1 MKVAVCPH
9 DSSKNWSKWLNFF
22 LYLSKKTGENLSP
35 ILSPNFEHYWSIFPT
50 IDLAYSNPI
59 DSLALEEKRGF
70 LPVAGNDNYDEVVIF
85 TKKGGS
91 GEISGKKVGCV
102 KDQFATFLGIKIL
115 RDMGVSGIDV
125 KYYDSWQSVVSG
137 VVKGEVD
144 VGFLYKDFYD
154 QLSNLSRREI
164 EVLHVSK
171 SGLFSHLF
179 MVSPERK
186 ELRDKL
192 LGALL
197 ELDEEG
203 KKLAEDLG
211 IRRFY
216 EVSSLEE
223 LRRFVGESKAILSS
237 H

>member
-1 MKVAVCPH
+1 
-9 DSSKNWSKWLNFF
+9 
-22 LYLSKKTGENLSP
+22 
-35 ILSPNFEHYWSIFPT
+35 
-50 IDLAYSNPI
+50 
-59 DSLALEEKRGF
+59 
-70 LPVAGNDNYDEVVIF
+70 
-85 TKKGGS
+85 
-91 GEISGKKVGCV
+91 
-102 KDQFATFLGIKIL
+102 
-115 RDMGVSGIDV
+115 
-125 KYYDSWQSVVSG
+125 
-137 VVKGEVD
+137 VD

-154 QLSNLSRREI
+154 QLSNLSRRNI
-164 EVLHVSK
+164 EVLYVSESK
-171 SGLFSHLF
+171 LFSHLF

-192 LGALL
+192 LEVLL

-203 KKLAEDLG
+203 KKLAENLG

>member
-1 MKVAVCPH
+1 M
-9 DSSKNWSKWLNFF
+9 
-22 LYLSKKTGENLSP
+22 
-35 ILSPNFEHYWSIFPT
+35 
-50 IDLAYSNPI
+50 AYSNPI

-70 LPVAGNDNYDEVVIF
+70 LPVAGNDNYDEVIIF

-102 KDQFATFLGIKIL
+102 KDQFATFLGIKAL
-115 RDMGVSGIDV
+115 KDMGVSGIDI
-125 KYYDSWQSVVSG
+125 KYYNSWQSVVSG

-154 QLSNLSRREI
+154 QLSNLSGRDI
-164 EVLHVSK
+164 EVLYVSK
-171 SGLFSHLF
+171 SKLFSHLF
-179 MVSPERK
+179 VVSPERK
-186 ELRDKL
+186 DFREKL
-192 LGALL
+192 LEVLL

-203 KKLAEDLG
+203 KKLVENLG
-211 IRRFY
+211 IKRFY

-223 LRRFVGESKAILSS
+223 LRRFVAESKVILSG